1 MNINHKYIPTLDV
14 IRANTNQNKSNS
26 LFIEIIDT
34 DSEEDN
40 DSIELMFSTSNKRK
54 CFLDDENVKVTK
66 KQKLDTSKVNQI
78 NNFNNNYFLPLELID
93 YIIFLS
99 FHLLYNK
106 SNYDWQLNNNNK
118 NKENSFFGTWFSLFH
133 GLKQWKNVSKFFNDY
148 ILNKYYVDI
157 IYGIYAVINSK
168 PTELQFLFNNLK
180 NSKFNPKSIK
190 KNIVITQPKARNH
203 ILYEIFKTFGTNKY
217 KRDIINWIFKE
228 NDNVKKLNKINFFWN
243 YFKFLVFI
251 SSEFPSF
258 DFIKYNNEGLL
269 FNSFFCKE
277 VKKTKKIN
285 NKEIS
290 VSRYESIPFQDFG
303 NYFYSHPN
311 EIYTAQLKRT
321 TLFPIKF
328 SNLTQDKVLKTSHI
342 LDDLEY
348 PTTFMN
354 DIYTEFLSSKEKFI
368 LK

>member
-1 MNINHKYIPTLDV
+1 MIHKYVPRLDV
-14 IRANTNQNKSNS
+14 VKSNQNNS
-26 LFIEIIDT
+26 LLIEIIDT
-34 DSEEDN
+34 DSEEED
-40 DSIELMFSTSNKRK
+40 DKDESIQLLFSKTNKRK
-54 CFLDDENVKVTK
+54 CGYDEENDKK
-66 KQKLDTSKVNQI
+66 KQKLNSKVNQI
-78 NNFNNNYFLPLELID
+78 NKNNNYFNNYFLPLDLID
-93 YIIFLS
+93 YIIFFS
-99 FHLLYNK
+99 FHILYNK
-106 SNYDWQLNNNNK
+106 SDYDWQLNHNNN
-118 NKENSFFGTWFSLFH
+118 NNFFGTWFSLFH
-133 GLKQWKNVSKFFNDY
+133 GLKQWKNVSKFFYEY

-168 PTELQFLFNNLK
+168 PTELSFLFNNLK

-190 KNIVITQPKARNH
+190 KNMVITQPKARNH
-203 ILYEIFKTFGTNKY
+203 ILYEIFKTFGTNKN
-217 KRDIINWIFKE
+217 KRDIINWIYKE
-228 NDNVKKLNKINFFWN
+228 NDKVKKLNKINFFWN

-269 FNSFFCKE
+269 FNSFFCRE

-285 NKEIS
+285 NKEII
-290 VSRYESIPFQDFG
+290 VSRYEAIPFQDFG
-303 NYFYSHPN
+303 NFFYSHPN